1 MKKKLVY
8 FSISSVFLF
17 IFVVFF
23 LGLNKENFY
32 TPKEKK
38 NKKLA
43 IFKTNELY
51 SNKEFSSKEI
61 ISNNKF
67 TLINLWSSWCVPCR
81 SEHPFLV
88 TLSKNSDLYI
98 LGLNYKDKK
107 INSIKFIEE
116 LGNPF
121 SKILIDPDGIISIS
135 LGAYGVPET
144 FLVNNKSEILKK
156 YIGPLSNENILEI
169 KKIIN

>member
-81 SEHPFLV
+81 SEHPFLM

-107 INSIKFIEE
+107 K
-116 LGNPF
+116 
-121 SKILIDPDGIISIS
+121 
-135 LGAYGVPET
+135 
-144 FLVNNKSEILKK
+144 
-156 YIGPLSNENILEI
+156 
-169 KKIIN
+169 

>member
-1 MKKKLVY
+1 MKKKLIY

-32 TPKEKK
+32 TAKEKK
-38 NKKLA
+38 NKKLK

-67 TLINLWSSWCVPCR
+67 TLINLWSSWC
-81 SEHPFLV
+81 FLV
-88 TLSKNSDLYI
+88 DLNTL
-98 LGLNYKDKK
+98 
-107 INSIKFIEE
+107 
-116 LGNPF
+116 
-121 SKILIDPDGIISIS
+121 
-135 LGAYGVPET
+135 
-144 FLVNNKSEILKK
+144 FL
-156 YIGPLSNENILEI
+156 
-169 KKIIN
+169 